1 MCVLHHPCKGG
12 GYMFNCLVEIHN
24 YFINV
29 TLTEVINNKYSN
41 ESDYREPLWLLNYF
55 HTFSFAK
62 QTV

>member
-41 ESDYREPLWLLNYF
+41 EC
-55 HTFSFAK
+55 
-62 QTV
+62 QTIENPFGC